1 MEAQLCYA
9 CTDQNYARPVTTVK
23 CTICKKEVDWRHVV
37 SHYIDH
43 RKKSGNDVVCPICNS
58 KVKSQQYRHHVRQH
72 FAVKRERSYIC
83 GICGRSFISIRS
95 LIVHIM
101 KAHE

>member
-1 MEAQLCYA
+1 MHY
-9 CTDQNYARPVTTVK
+9 
-23 CTICKKEVDWRHVV
+23 CKKEVDWRHVV

-43 RKKSGNDVVCPICNS
+43 GKKSGNDVVCPICNS
-58 KVKSQQYRHHVRQH
+58 KVKSQQYKHHVRQH